1 MMWTAI
7 IFIAL
12 FVGLSCIF
20 WFTNLWRNERV
31 EKYVTLLGAFA
42 TISVIIS
49 FLISLQNSSRQETQ
63 RRQDEAD
70 REAAAF
76 VNETQKNWVELEQ
89 QFMSN
94 YPYLTSLYKELYPES
109 LITVPDLTPEQR
121 IQAQNDQWHLSS
133 QLLQTIEN
141 IVNTNQVSV
150 SLPYG
155 WYAVFQSWLKSP
167 TLVNVWNKTRQY
179 YNPTTA
185 TFIDAII
192 SGQVK
197 TRDQAQLL
205 LSARSAAPHG

>member
-1 MMWTAI
+1 MMWTAV
-7 IFIAL
+7 IFVGL
-12 FVGLSCIF
+12 FVGLSAIF
-20 WFTNLWRNERV
+20 WFTDLWRNERV

-49 FLISLQNSSRQETQ
+49 FLISLQNSSRQEDQ
-63 RRQDEAD
+63 RRQDEED
-70 REAAAF
+70 RQSAAF

-89 QFMSN
+89 QFMNN
-94 YPYLTSLYKELYPES
+94 YPYLTSLYKELYPQS
-109 LITVPDLTPEQR
+109 SITVPDLTAEQQ
-121 IQAQNDQWHLSS
+121 IQAQNDQWHVSS

-141 IVNTNQVSV
+141 IVNTNQVST

-167 TLVNVWNKTRQY
+167 TLINVWNKTRQY

-197 TRDQAQLL
+197 TRDQARLL
-205 LSARSAAPHG
+205 LSSLS

>member
-7 IFIAL
+7 IFVCL
-12 FVGLSCIF
+12 FVGLSAIF
-20 WFTNLWRNERV
+20 WFTDLWRNERV

-49 FLISLQNSSRQETQ
+49 FLISLQNSSRQEDQ
-63 RRQDEAD
+63 RRQDEED
-70 REAAAF
+70 RQSAAF

-89 QFMSN
+89 QFMNN
-94 YPYLTSLYKELYPES
+94 YPYLTSLYKELYPQS
-109 LITVPDLTPEQR
+109 SITVPDLTAEQQ
-121 IQAQNDQWHLSS
+121 IQAQNDQWHVSS

-141 IVNTNQVSV
+141 IVNTNQVST

-167 TLVNVWNKTRQY
+167 TLINVWNKTRQY

-197 TRDQAQLL
+197 TRDQARLL
-205 LSARSAAPHG
+205 LSSLN

>member
-1 MMWTAI
+1 MMLTAI
-7 IFIAL
+7 IFVCL
-12 FVGLSCIF
+12 FVGLSAIF
-20 WFTNLWRNERV
+20 WFTDLWRNERV

-49 FLISLQNSSRQETQ
+49 FLISLQNSSRQEDQ
-63 RRQDEAD
+63 RRQDEED
-70 REAAAF
+70 RQSAAF

-89 QFMSN
+89 QFMNN
-94 YPYLTSLYKELYPES
+94 YPYLTSLYKELYPQS
-109 LITVPDLTPEQR
+109 SITVPDLTAEQQ
-121 IQAQNDQWHLSS
+121 IQAQNDQWHVSS

-141 IVNTNQVSV
+141 IVNTNQVST

-167 TLVNVWNKTRQY
+167 TLINVWNKTRQY

-205 LSARSAAPHG
+205 LSSLN

>member
-1 MMWTAI
+1 MWTAI
-7 IFIAL
+7 IFITL

-42 TISVIIS
+42 TISIIIS
-49 FLISLQNSSRQETQ
+49 FLISLQNSSRQENQ

-70 REAAAF
+70 REAATF

-109 LITVPDLTPEQR
+109 LITVPDLTAEQK
-121 IQAQNDQWHLSS
+121 IQAQNDQWHMSS

-205 LSARSAAPHG
+205 LSSLD

>member
-7 IFIAL
+7 IFVCL
-12 FVGLSCIF
+12 FVGLSAIF
-20 WFTNLWRNERV
+20 WFTDLWRNERV

-42 TISVIIS
+42 TISVIVS
-49 FLISLQNSSRQETQ
+49 FLISLQNSSRQEDQ
-63 RRQDEAD
+63 RRQDEED
-70 REAAAF
+70 RQSAAF

-89 QFMSN
+89 QFMNN
-94 YPYLTSLYKELYPES
+94 YPYLTSLYKELYPQS
-109 LITVPDLTPEQR
+109 SITVPDLTAEQQ
-121 IQAQNDQWHLSS
+121 IQAQNDQWHVSS

-141 IVNTNQVSV
+141 IVNTNQVST

-167 TLVNVWNKTRQY
+167 TLINVWNKTRQY

-185 TFIDAII
+185 AFIDAII

-205 LSARSAAPHG
+205 LSSLN